1 MNKMDFSQM
10 LSLQDPAHQNV
21 VAFVVA
27 NWQSILVELPAYLE
41 DVMVILA
48 KNKVKIDLDSLEK
61 LLFKLMELLPGNVS
75 VKKYES
81 HSSGYSQ
88 TVLEYLDLQPLQP
101 MQESLSF
108 KIDEREL
115 PGKQGKNS
123 ISELE
128 KLLVEA
134 MDDTSMGRTKEEELK
149 YLLESPTSMDLL
161 AREYALAQ
169 EPVPYTGAC
178 PLSTKECAKLRTKAC
193 HKIHFQSVIRSN
205 TDVSLGDCSYLN
217 TCFKGKNCR
226 YVHYHISLPEA
237 GKNGK
242 SPESHQSPW
251 IGPLLVPGESV
262 GRGKVSLDLRTTVFS
277 KLT

>member
-1 MNKMDFSQM
+1 MNFSQM
-10 LSLQDPAHQNV
+10 LSLQDPAHQDV

-41 DVMVILA
+41 DVQVMLA
-48 KNKVKIDLDSLEK
+48 KNKLKIDLDSLEK
-61 LLFKLMELLPGNVS
+61 LMFDFMDLLPSNVS

-81 HSSGYSQ
+81 HSSGYSP

-101 MQESLSF
+101 MQGSSSF
-108 KIDEREL
+108 KIDTHES
-115 PGKQGKNS
+115 PVKQCKNRS
-123 ISELE
+123 SELE

-134 MDDTSMGRTKEEELK
+134 MDDSSVGRTKEEELK
-149 YLLESPTSMDLL
+149 FLLESPTSMDLL

-178 PLSTKECAKLRTKAC
+178 PLSTKECAKARTKAC

-237 GKNGK
+237 SKSGKT
-242 SPESHQSPW
+242 PESHPSPR
-251 IGPLLVPGESV
+251 IGPSLVPGESV
-262 GRGKVSLDLRTTVFS
+262 GRGKVSLDSRTMALS